1 MPIAEMNNES
11 LRPRV
16 STPKKIKMAVARTLT
31 TPATTAVQR
40 ERRSREMAGR
50 TVYATRE
57 KRVLGTGI
65 TNLMALLRIVRVRI
79 QKFLLTDL
87 KI

>member
-1 MPIAEMNNES
+1 MGTEIEIEM
-11 LRPRV
+11 V
-16 STPKKIKMAVARTLT
+16 V
-31 TPATTAVQR
+31 
-40 ERRSREMAGR
+40 R

-57 KRVLGTGI
+57 KRVLGTVI

-87 KI
+87 KIWGA